1 MQSLEVLIQL
11 RLGFARHI
19 LQKKLAGGEVMVVI
33 IICLG
38 AVLLIW
44 VFAPVVATRRFA
56 LATPKEKADTEDNY
70 RKTIGTA
77 IGAIAIIITFAWTFY
92 KDSDTLSQAH
102 AQFANQQFISAA
114 TLLKEDSVGPRVAGV
129 SGLRQVATDRDEYR
143 SPVIYAT
150 LGFIKSPGSKSPG
163 PNDDHENGWRP
174 IQADIQS
181 AIALLSA
188 LDSDHNITVDLDQA
202 YLVRANFSKQPD
214 NNAFAE
220 GSFQGATLYGANF
233 SGVNLT
239 NAQFGGSYMADWESY
254 GKSWRGPGDDYDNT
268 RWLNDVD
275 FRRARLV
282 NANFDH
288 ASPAG
293 AFFDN
298 ACLAGTGF
306 WISDLSRASF
316 KSASLGKTPSCES
329 ANGTAYF
336 YQSVLIDADFEGV
349 DVTDVNFEG
358 SNLTRTH
365 LAKALNVE
373 KARYGGACSD
383 QADFP
388 PMIKLTLPPCPH

>member
-1 MQSLEVLIQL
+1 M
-11 RLGFARHI
+11 A
-19 LQKKLAGGEVMVVI
+19 VI
-33 IICLG
+33 IICL
-38 AVLLIW
+38 ATALLIW
-44 VFAPVVATRRFA
+44 LIAPVLAIRRFG

-77 IGAIAIIITFAWTFY
+77 IGAIAIIVTFAWTFY

-129 SGLRQVATDRDEYR
+129 SGLRQVATDRAEYR
-143 SPVIYAT
+143 SPVINAT

-163 PNDDHENGWRP
+163 PNDDHESGWRP

-239 NAQFGGSYMADWESY
+239 NAKFGGSYMADWESY

-268 RWLNDVD
+268 RWLNVVD

-336 YQSVLIDADFEGV
+336 YQSVRIDADFEGV

-383 QADFP
+383 
-388 PMIKLTLPPCPH
+388 